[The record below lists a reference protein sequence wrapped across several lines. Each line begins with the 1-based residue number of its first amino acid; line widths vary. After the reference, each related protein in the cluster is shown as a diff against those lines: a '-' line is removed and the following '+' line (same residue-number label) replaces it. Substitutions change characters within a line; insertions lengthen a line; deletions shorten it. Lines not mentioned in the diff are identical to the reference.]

1 MQIRMNK
8 QMRRETR
15 NKKANKEFR
24 VANLQ
29 AVPLEGHAFI
39 PKIWVLFVTFPNLL
53 WENIFH

>member
-1 MQIRMNK
+1 MNK

-39 PKIWVLFVTFPNLL
+39 PKILVLFVTFLNLL